1 MNNFLKSRRLYMLF
15 LLPFLVMAIAFVSSY
30 LPGEH
35 LQAVRVQGVID
46 LSFINR
52 LDKFWG
58 AVIGGAIVLGIAYL
72 IFFISEK
79 FKLLSQTTTL
89 PSLIYV
95 LLTSGMMVYMGFDYL
110 LIAVLVMALALARLQ
125 EAIKDTKTNN
135 SLYDFGC
142 LVTLAVAV
150 YPKFVFLLLWALCV
164 LFFCGRSTLKDIVAL
179 WLGILTPV
187 LFITFY
193 YFWTDRLDQLIPI
206 FTRNLMLGE
215 YIHHLPAMEVVRLT
229 ILSAILL
236 VALYQLSLRYSL
248 LIVSQ
253 RRGILALVSML
264 IFLSL
269 TFVVIPVDYYD
280 FMYMFALPLAFL
292 YAYYFISNRLILV
305 GNVLFILLLAAC
317 LLTCWV

>member
-1 MNNFLKSRRLYMLF
+1 MS
-15 LLPFLVMAIAFVSSY
+15 
-30 LPGEH
+30 
-35 LQAVRVQGVID
+35 
-46 LSFINR
+46 
-52 LDKFWG
+52 
-58 AVIGGAIVLGIAYL
+58 GGAGSSG
-72 IFFISEK
+72 ISEIRL
-79 FKLLSQTTTL
+79 FTF
-89 PSLIYV
+89 V
-95 LLTSGMMVYMGFDYL
+95 GFVR
-110 LIAVLVMALALARLQ
+110 A
-125 EAIKDTKTNN
+125 
-135 SLYDFGC
+135 
-142 LVTLAVAV
+142 
-150 YPKFVFLLLWALCV
+150 VFLWTFNLKRYRCSLV
-164 LFFCGRSTLKDIVAL
+164 RNIDTRS
-179 WLGILTPV
+179 
-187 LFITFY
+187 FY
-193 YFWTDRLDQLIPI
+193 YFGTDRLDQLIPI

-215 YIHHLPAMEVVRLT
+215 YIHRLPAMEVVRLT

-305 GNVLFILLLAAC
+305 GNVFFILLLAAC